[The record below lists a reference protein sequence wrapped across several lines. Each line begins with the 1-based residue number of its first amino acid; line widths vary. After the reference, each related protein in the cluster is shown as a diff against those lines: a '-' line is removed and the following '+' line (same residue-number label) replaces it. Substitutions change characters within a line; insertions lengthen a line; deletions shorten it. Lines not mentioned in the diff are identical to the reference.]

1 MQKYVKVRT
10 SFAKNLKAF
19 ISKRKH
25 EKDRSSRFFG
35 LMQENRKKEKKERQ
49 SYSNVDFE
57 FDLDDVTKQVK
68 F

>member
-35 LMQENRKKEKKERQ
+35 LMQENKKKEKKER
-49 SYSNVDFE
+49 
-57 FDLDDVTKQVK
+57 
-68 F
+68 